1 MVFHWWHGVIQL
13 TEITWSFHK
22 HMYQFYA
29 ELHFPHFLRVKI
41 IIAYQTCEKKVITF
55 FINVLLSTDFS
66 KLFRVATFFFPSKVW
81 LYDHSLHVFVI
92 GFLCLL
98 VQYIQCRNL
107 KKRLKT
113 TCFHITPSRYNLAY
127 FLPGEGWVKQ
137 PSWNGSH
144 DGIIANAA
152 SQLNTSLVEILL
164 LSSI

>member
-1 MVFHWWHGVIQL
+1 MLNCIF
-13 TEITWSFHK
+13 
-22 HMYQFYA
+22 
-29 ELHFPHFLRVKI
+29 FPFLASKNNYSVSNMW
-41 IIAYQTCEKKVITF
+41 KKVITF

-66 KLFRVATFFFPSKVW
+66 KLFRVATFFSPQK
-81 LYDHSLHVFVI
+81 YDFMTTAYMYLLSGF
-92 GFLCLL
+92 FLCLL